1 MNKFNIYAFAD
12 EASPFL
18 KDQIIAMKRNN
29 LQGIEIRNTEGVNVS
44 DLTVEQAK
52 NIRSELDA
60 AGLVVGSLGSPL
72 GKIDIEKDDFAAHL
86 EKFKRSLEIA
96 HILGTKKIRLFSF
109 YIPEGKN
116 PEDYKGEVIDRLGQF
131 TLAAKG
137 SGIVLC
143 HENEKGIYGDIA
155 PRCLEIF
162 KALPELKCVF
172 DPANFVQSGQETLS
186 AWEMLCPYVHY
197 MHIKDA
203 EPDGNV
209 VPAGKGAGNLE
220 KIISNYVANG
230 GTDFTLEPHLTVF
243 SGLAGLEREGE
254 RSNVGNFV
262 YASPDEAFDVA
273 CNSLKDILAKL

>member
-1 MNKFNIYAFAD
+1 MNKFNIFAFAD
-12 EASPFL
+12 EASPNL
-18 KDQIIAMKRNN
+18 SGQIAAMKRNR
-29 LQGIEIRNTEGVNVS
+29 LQGVEIRNTDGVNVS
-44 DLTVEQAK
+44 DLTLDQAK
-52 NIRSELDA
+52 NIRAELEKE
-60 AGLVVGSLGSPL
+60 GLVVGSLGSPL

-96 HILGTKKIRLFSF
+96 NILGTKKIRLFSF
-109 YIPEGKN
+109 YIPQDKN
-116 PEDYKGEVIDRLGQF
+116 PEIYKNEVIDRLGAF

-162 KALPELKCVF
+162 KALPDLKCVF
-172 DPANFVQSGQETLS
+172 DPANFIQSGQETLS
-186 AWEMLCPYVHY
+186 AWESLKPYVEY

-203 EPDGNV
+203 LSDGNV
-209 VPAGKGAGNLE
+209 VPAGKGEGKLD
-220 KIISNYVANG
+220 IIIPDYVKSG

-243 SGLAGLEREGE
+243 SGLASLEREGE

-273 CNSLKDILAKL
+273 SNSLKDILAKL